1 MLAFASVFIVVTL
14 SILVLQQKT
23 TMGLFAAIRFV
34 RKNAH
39 WCFRLPALRN
49 HCFCCSLLKKL
60 LLDWARWARTT
71 LTQFLSKLALKYSSQ
86 SSNFWTCVNLV
97 QLKRF
102 STSPE
107 GNAPMTRFRNVPM
120 FSYRLLSSF
129 SAGVSY
135 KKLSWGHSQFLK
147 VWNWKW
153 NQFAFCFSKRSQSNY
168 YRVSM
173 LTKIGSKNG
182 PN

>member
-23 TMGLFAAIRFV
+23 TMGLFVAIRFV

-60 LLDWARWARTT
+60 LLEWARWARTT
-71 LTQFLSKLALKYSSQ
+71 LTQFLSKLALKYPSQ
-86 SSNFWTCVNLV
+86 SSNFWTWVNLV
-97 QLKRF
+97 QLKCF

-107 GNAPMTRFRNVPM
+107 ESAPIARFRNVPM
-120 FSYRLLSSF
+120 FSYRLLSSL
-129 SAGVSY
+129 STCVSCR
-135 KKLSWGHSQFLK
+135 KITWGSLTVFEWLQLKMESVLTLVLEEVLLKLIS
-147 VWNWKW
+147 
-153 NQFAFCFSKRSQSNY
+153 C
-168 YRVSM
+168 
-173 LTKIGSKNG
+173 
-182 PN
+182 